1 METSAV
7 KREDTLEGDTE
18 LSHMNSEKYLGQI
31 ISSDGKNT
39 RNIKKIRNKGIGIQ
53 NRIIQM
59 IEANYKIKT
68 GEAET
73 AIFAFSNN
81 FFDNKGTLKDS
92 FVYENDLD
100 EAIRIMKNISK
111 S

>member
-1 METSAV
+1 
-7 KREDTLEGDTE
+7 
-18 LSHMNSEKYLGQI
+18 
-31 ISSDGKNT
+31 
-39 RNIKKIRNKGIGIQ
+39 
-53 NRIIQM
+53 M

-92 FVYENDLD
+92 FEYENDRD